1 LKEEYELVVGE
12 RDILGTQLIRRNAE
26 AQLLYEK
33 IKINH
38 STLAK
43 GEAQYREKLGD
54 IEQMKDKIAKIMND
68 IRLYKISVC
77 LFLLLKFQ
85 RESFILHK

>member
-1 LKEEYELVVGE
+1 MVVGE

-43 GEAQYREKLGD
+43 GEAQYKEKLGD
-54 IEQMKDKIAKIMND
+54 IEQMKDKIAKVMND
-68 IRLYKISVC
+68 IRLFKINVR
-77 LFLLLKFQ
+77 FLHNDFMSLIFLIRQ
-85 RESFILHK
+85 IPCQS